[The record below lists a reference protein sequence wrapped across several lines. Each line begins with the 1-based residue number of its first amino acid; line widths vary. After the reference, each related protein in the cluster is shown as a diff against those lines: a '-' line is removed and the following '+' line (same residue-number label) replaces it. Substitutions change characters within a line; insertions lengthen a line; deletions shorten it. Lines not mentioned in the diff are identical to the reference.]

1 MSTYRTE
8 RGQLIKSVSS
18 DPSNPK
24 LGEIWYNTTIGS
36 LKGYIFTADAWS
48 AGGNMNSGRA
58 TGAGAGTQTAA
69 LFFGG
74 ADAPYPS
81 APQGTGK
88 TE

>member
-36 LKGYIFTADAWS
+36 LKGYIFIADAWS
-48 AGGNMNSGRA
+48 AGGNLNTGRDASG
-58 TGAGAGTQTAA
+58 GAGTQEVLRKNTMA
-69 LFFGG
+69 LVG
-74 ADAPYPS
+74 
-81 APQGTGK
+81 QNK
-88 TE
+88 MI